1 MRLAGLVSIFDKPVP
16 SDKVR
21 LIPVICSM
29 RELFTDLSLDYL
41 IVDLHESGNN
51 LHVIL
56 AMLRARPGIRLL
68 VIGPLENHDL
78 ALEVISAG
86 ARAYL
91 GPNSEIDD
99 VRHAIDVVIG
109 GHIHAPRSVLS
120 KLIDRL
126 LKVSDSSLTNTAPE
140 LTSRENEVIE
150 LIMLAKSNREIARSL
165 GIRIQTVTAHVGR
178 LMRKTGTDNRI
189 NLASFMRERRR
200 SDDRGIFPAPQ
211 PQTTDTE

>member
-16 SDKVR
+16 SDKVP

-68 VIGPLENHDL
+68 VIG
-78 ALEVISAG
+78 
-86 ARAYL
+86 
-91 GPNSEIDD
+91 
-99 VRHAIDVVIG
+99 

-126 LKVSDSSLTNTAPE
+126 LNVSDSSLTNAPLQ

-150 LIMLAKSNREIARSL
+150 LIMLAQSNREIARSL
-165 GIRIQTVTAHVGR
+165 GIRVQTVTAHVGR

-200 SDDRGIFPAPQ
+200 SVDRGIFPVPH
-211 PQTTDTE
+211 PRTSDTE